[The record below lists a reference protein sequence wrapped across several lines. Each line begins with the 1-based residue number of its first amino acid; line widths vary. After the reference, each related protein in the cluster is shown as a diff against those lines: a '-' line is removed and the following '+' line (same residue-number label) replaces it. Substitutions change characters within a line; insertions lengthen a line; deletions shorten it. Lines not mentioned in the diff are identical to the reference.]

1 MRLTNVL
8 GDRRIFLSIVIV
20 VVAAIMS
27 ALSPYFLQVDNLL
40 SMTQYGAVIGL
51 LALGQAIVILGGG
64 GGIDLS
70 IGAMLS
76 LSGVFMGWL
85 TEGLG
90 WNPWAAAALALTC
103 GAVLGLVN
111 GLLVSV
117 VGIPP
122 LIATLSTLYL
132 YGSLANVFTGG
143 MQFGGFDVAGFRYLG
158 QGALLG
164 IPIQVLFVLLP
175 AFVFAMWA
183 MRRTRGGQQ
192 IYQTGTSERAADLVG
207 VDVRALRIR
216 LYVIAGVLAATGA
229 VVTNSWLLTARPSA
243 GVGLELQAITIAV
256 LGGIDIFGGKGHLSG
271 VLLGVLL
278 VVVVNTGL
286 QLAGVGNSIQVG
298 ILGAILVVS
307 VLFNRFLAATRSP
320 RGAQT

>member
-1 MRLTNVL
+1 MRITNIL
-8 GDRRIFLSIVIV
+8 ADRRVFLAILIV

-27 ALSPYFLQVDNLL
+27 VLSPYFLQVDNLL

-70 IGAMLS
+70 VGAMLS
-76 LSGVFMGWL
+76 LSGVSMGWL
-85 TEGLG
+85 TATLG
-90 WNPWAAAALALTC
+90 WNPWLAAAAALVC
-103 GAVLGLVN
+103 GATLGLIN
-111 GLLVSV
+111 GLLISG

-132 YGSLANVFTGG
+132 YGSLSNVLTGG
-143 MQFGGFDVAGFRYLG
+143 MQFGGFDTSGFQLLG
-158 QGALLG
+158 QGAILG

-175 AFVFAMWA
+175 AFGFAIWT

-192 IYQTGTSERAADLVG
+192 IYQTGTSQRAADLVG
-207 VDVRALRIR
+207 VNVPALRIR
-216 LYVIAGVLAATGA
+216 LYVIAGILAAAGA

-256 LGGIDIFGGKGHLSG
+256 LGGIDILGGKGHLSG

-298 ILGAILVVS
+298 ILGAILVLS
-307 VLFNRFLAATRSP
+307 VLSNRFLALTRIPRRVAT
-320 RGAQT
+320 